1 MARKCKC
8 QICKIELT
16 TDVAY
21 KITDEKGKSKYYC
34 NEDEYTKMIKEKE
47 DKNKCMDILGEI
59 LHIPCVP
66 PILIKEVDKIRKY
79 YEYEVIYR
87 TIRESENTIKWFISN
102 NDDANE
108 YAKARYIATVISN
121 NINKVKKK
129 YDIELK
135 TMQELFKKVDTQVI
149 DIDIMNN
156 TSISNN
162 KNISDISDFLD

>member
-8 QICKIELT
+8 QICK
-16 TDVAY
+16 TDLMTDIAY

-34 NEDEYTKMIKEKE
+34 NEQEYTQMIKDKD
-47 DKNKCMDILGEI
+47 DKNRCINILCEI
-59 LHIPCVP
+59 LHIPYAP
-66 PILIKEVDKIRKY
+66 PVLIKEIDKIRKHY
-79 YEYEVIYR
+79 QYEVIYR
-87 TIRESENTIKWFISN
+87 TIKESEKTIQWFISN
-102 NDDANE
+102 NEDASE
-108 YAKARYIATVISN
+108 YAKARYIATVVSN

-135 TMQELFKKVDTQVI
+135 AIQELFNKKEKQTI

-156 TSISNN
+156 ISTSSN

>member
-8 QICKIELT
+8 QICKTELM
-16 TDVAY
+16 TDIAY

-34 NEDEYTKMIKEKE
+34 SEDEYTQIIKEKE
-47 DKNKCMDILGEI
+47 DKNRCISILGET
-59 LHIPCVP
+59 LHIPYVP
-66 PILIKEVDKIRKY
+66 PVLIKEIDKIRKHY
-79 YEYEVIYR
+79 QYEVIYR
-87 TIRESENTIKWFISN
+87 TIKESESTIQWFISN
-102 NDDANE
+102 NDEASE

-129 YDIELK
+129 YDAELK
-135 TMQELFKKVDTQVI
+135 SMQELFKKAEIQTI

-156 TSISNN
+156 TSTSNS